1 MRKKS
6 SNSMFLV
13 LSLLVILGGSA
24 TGFGVSKLQAT
35 DSSIRDSLTAEQ
47 QAARAN
53 VKNGQVFGEEEIDVK
68 LDDTAGYLE
77 EGGID
82 GEGSHKLL
90 REGGPSQYVY
100 LTSSK
105 VDLDQFVGMEIKVW
119 GETQEGQKAGWLM
132 DAHRVEVVN
141 TNAKP
146 PAGAE

>member
-6 SNSMFLV
+6 NNTMFLV

-24 TGFGVSKLQAT
+24 TGFGVSRLRANESTQNG
-35 DSSIRDSLTAEQ
+35 LTTEQ

-53 VKNGQVFGEEEIDVK
+53 VKNGQIFGEEQIDDK

-90 REGGPSQYVY
+90 RNGGPNQNVY

-146 PAGAE
+146 PAGTE